1 MIDYNL
7 ISENS
12 KVWIYQSN
20 LELSEE
26 ISHIFEKAIEQFVEQ
41 WTSHNHTLKAW
52 GKLFHNR
59 FVVLMADESQSVA
72 SGCSID
78 KSVNFIRELQ
88 KISGTDFF
96 DRFCFAY
103 KNQDKIIAV
112 NRVEFE
118 RMFKNS
124 EITEDTLVFNNLVQT
139 KKDFE
144 SGWLIPLGK
153 SWHLNFVK

>member
-20 LELSEE
+20 QELSEE
-26 ISHIFEKAIEQFVEQ
+26 TSKILEVAIERFVEQ
-41 WTSHNHTLKAW
+41 WTSHNNALKAW
-52 GKLFHNR
+52 GKLFHRR
-59 FVVLMADESQSVA
+59 FVVLMADESQSPA

-78 KSVNFIRELQ
+78 KSVNFVKELQ

-103 KNQDKIIAV
+103 KKEDTILAAD
-112 NRVEFE
+112 RFEFE
-118 RMFKNS
+118 NMFKNA
-124 EITEDTLVFNNLVQT
+124 EISVDTIVFNNLVQT
-139 KKDFE
+139 KKEFE
-144 SGWLIPLGK
+144 SSWMLPLGK
-153 SWHLNFVK
+153 SWHKNFVS